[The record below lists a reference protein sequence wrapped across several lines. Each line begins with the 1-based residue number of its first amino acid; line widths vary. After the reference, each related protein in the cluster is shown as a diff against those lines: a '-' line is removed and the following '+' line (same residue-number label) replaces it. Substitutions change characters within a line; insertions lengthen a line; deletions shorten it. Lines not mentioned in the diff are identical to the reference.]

1 MEIYKKIRR
10 NSSLLLTKKTVV
22 YIVNSQKQIFTEFS
36 ENTKIIT
43 LKKYIANYLNNKYI
57 DILYNGH
64 TVNNN
69 LYINDLCRYNQKIK
83 RLFFQVIDKKEAKLV
98 KEEEL
103 KIKNYKN
110 EINEI
115 NNNNFQL
122 NNELL
127 KLKKENSEKNLE
139 NKNSTEKCDNI
150 NKIYEKQEEE
160 INELKKELSKI
171 NDNINEMNNFNMDNS
186 KYLIENKELEIISKN
201 KIKKSNSIVF
211 LASTYTIAG
220 KDSISKN
227 LSNNKKQ
234 LTANILK
241 KQRFN
246 SIETSTINT
255 NNNVSSNNS
264 EVLIDSNNVLYTNGS
279 AKKEENKKIN
289 IIEKDREKIKRGYN
303 PKYIEFDF
311 KLIDKDLS
319 IDNNTIINSIKKWF
333 TIFKYLDINE
343 QLLFSIANKANGVC
357 ILYYWLYYLNNKI
370 KLINNKEELISKEY
384 SLINSNT
391 SFTLP
396 HFAKAAFK
404 MLNNPTYT
412 KNFEKPIDNYKDEN
426 NYLISTYKLLFQ
438 LTKIL
443 GDEDIINME
452 VDLFLNKMLENMKTK
467 NGKGGPLG
475 NYIQNIVTNQLDIS
489 YENVIKVNEILKK
502 YNIDKM
508 NTNEITKK
516 DKTTGVISVIIKDIL
531 VFMGFFLDEKNK
543 DEKTAQKYE
552 IISEYK
558 NNIILK
564 EGYLENI
571 NKIKNII
578 SNKYN

>member
-1 MEIYKKIRR
+1 MEIYKKIKR

-22 YIVNSQKQIFTEFS
+22 YIVNSQKQVFTEFS

-43 LKKYIANYLNNKYI
+43 IKKYIANYLNNKYI
-57 DILYNGH
+57 DLLYNGH

-69 LYINDLCRYNQKIK
+69 LYLNELCRYNQKIK
-83 RLFFQVIDKKEAKLV
+83 RLFFQVIDKKEAKLL

-150 NKIYEKQEEE
+150 NKIYEKQNEE
-160 INELKKELSKI
+160 INELKEELSKL
-171 NDNINEMNNFNMDNS
+171 NNNINEMKNFNMDNS
-186 KYLIENKELEIISKN
+186 KYLIENKEFEIISKN

-211 LASTYTIAG
+211 LASTYTISG
-220 KDSISKN
+220 NDNISKN

-246 SIETSTINT
+246 SIDNSTINS

-264 EVLIDSNNVLYTNGS
+264 EVIDTNNVTYTNSS

-289 IIEKDREKIKRGYN
+289 IIEKDREKIKKGYN
-303 PKYIEFDF
+303 PKYIEFNF

-319 IDNNTIINSIKKWF
+319 IDNNTIINTIKKWF

-343 QLLFSIANKANGVC
+343 QLLFSMTNKVNGVC

-384 SLINSNT
+384 SLINSTT

-404 MLNNPTYT
+404 MLNNPMYT

-438 LTKIL
+438 LTKMF
-443 GDEDIINME
+443 GNEDIINME
-452 VDLFLNKMLENMKTK
+452 VDSFLNKMLENMKTK
-467 NGKGGPLG
+467 NGKGGSLG
-475 NYIQNIVTNQLDIS
+475 NYIQNIITNQLDVS

-508 NTNEITKK
+508 NTNEITKM
-516 DKTTGVISVIIKDIL
+516 DKTTGVISVIIKDVL

-543 DEKTAQKYE
+543 DEKTVQKYE

>member
-1 MEIYKKIRR
+1 MEIYKKIKR

-22 YIVNSQKQIFTEFS
+22 YIVNSQKQVFTEFS

-43 LKKYIANYLNNKYI
+43 IKKYIANYLNNKYI
-57 DILYNGH
+57 DLLYNGH

-69 LYINDLCRYNQKIK
+69 LYLNELCRYNQKIK
-83 RLFFQVIDKKEAKLV
+83 RLFFQVIDKKEAKLL

-150 NKIYEKQEEE
+150 NKIYEKQNEE
-160 INELKKELSKI
+160 INELKEELSKL
-171 NDNINEMNNFNMDNS
+171 NNNINEMKNFNMDNS
-186 KYLIENKELEIISKN
+186 KYLIENKEFEIISKN

-211 LASTYTIAG
+211 LASTYTISG
-220 KDSISKN
+220 NDNISKN
-227 LSNNKKQ
+227 LSTNKKQ

-246 SIETSTINT
+246 SIDNSTINS

-264 EVLIDSNNVLYTNGS
+264 EVIDTNNVTYTNSS

-289 IIEKDREKIKRGYN
+289 IIEKDREKIKKGYN
-303 PKYIEFDF
+303 PKYIEFNF

-319 IDNNTIINSIKKWF
+319 IDNNTIINTIKKWF

-343 QLLFSIANKANGVC
+343 QLLFSMTNKVNGVC

-384 SLINSNT
+384 SLINSTT

-404 MLNNPTYT
+404 MLNNPMYT

-438 LTKIL
+438 LTKMF
-443 GDEDIINME
+443 DNEDIINME
-452 VDLFLNKMLENMKTK
+452 VDSFLNKMLENMKTK
-467 NGKGGPLG
+467 NGKGGSLG
-475 NYIQNIVTNQLDIS
+475 NYIQNIITNQLDVS

-508 NTNEITKK
+508 NTNEITKM
-516 DKTTGVISVIIKDIL
+516 DKTAGVISVIIKDVL

-543 DEKTAQKYE
+543 DEKTVQKYE

-578 SNKYN
+578 TNKYN

>member
-1 MEIYKKIRR
+1 MEIYKKIKR

-22 YIVNSQKQIFTEFS
+22 YIVNSQKQVFTEFS

-43 LKKYIANYLNNKYI
+43 IKKYIANYLNNKYI
-57 DILYNGH
+57 DLLYNGH

-69 LYINDLCRYNQKIK
+69 LYLNELCRYNQKIK
-83 RLFFQVIDKKEAKLV
+83 RLFFQVIDKKEAKLL

-150 NKIYEKQEEE
+150 NKIYEKQNEE
-160 INELKKELSKI
+160 INELKEELSKL
-171 NDNINEMNNFNMDNS
+171 NNNINEMKNFNMDNS
-186 KYLIENKELEIISKN
+186 KYLIENKEFEIISKN

-211 LASTYTIAG
+211 LASTYTISG
-220 KDSISKN
+220 NDNISKN
-227 LSNNKKQ
+227 LSTNKKQ

-246 SIETSTINT
+246 SIENSTINS

-264 EVLIDSNNVLYTNGS
+264 EVIDTNNVTYTNSS

-289 IIEKDREKIKRGYN
+289 IIEKDREKIKKGYN
-303 PKYIEFDF
+303 PKYIEFNF

-319 IDNNTIINSIKKWF
+319 IDNNTIINTIKKWF

-343 QLLFSIANKANGVC
+343 QLLFSMTNKVNGVC

-384 SLINSNT
+384 SLINSTT

-404 MLNNPTYT
+404 MLNNPMYT

-438 LTKIL
+438 LTKMF
-443 GDEDIINME
+443 GNEDIINME
-452 VDLFLNKMLENMKTK
+452 VDSFLNKMLENMKTK
-467 NGKGGPLG
+467 NGKGGSLG
-475 NYIQNIVTNQLDIS
+475 NYIQNIITNQLDIS

-508 NTNEITKK
+508 NTNEITKM
-516 DKTTGVISVIIKDIL
+516 DKTTGVISVIIKDVL

-543 DEKTAQKYE
+543 DEKTVQKYE

-578 SNKYN
+578 LNKYN

>member
-1 MEIYKKIRR
+1 MEIYKKIKR

-22 YIVNSQKQIFTEFS
+22 YIVNSQKQVFTEFS

-43 LKKYIANYLNNKYI
+43 IKKYIANYLNNKYI
-57 DILYNGH
+57 DLLYNGH

-69 LYINDLCRYNQKIK
+69 LYLNELCRYNQKIK
-83 RLFFQVIDKKEAKLV
+83 RLFFQVIDKKEAKLL

-150 NKIYEKQEEE
+150 NKIYEKQNEE
-160 INELKKELSKI
+160 INELKEELSKL
-171 NDNINEMNNFNMDNS
+171 NNNINEMKNFNMDNS
-186 KYLIENKELEIISKN
+186 KYLIENKEFEIISKN

-211 LASTYTIAG
+211 LASTYTISG
-220 KDSISKN
+220 NDNISKN
-227 LSNNKKQ
+227 LSTNKKQ

-246 SIETSTINT
+246 SIENSTINS

-264 EVLIDSNNVLYTNGS
+264 EVIDTNNVTYTNSS

-289 IIEKDREKIKRGYN
+289 IIEKDREKIKKGYN
-303 PKYIEFDF
+303 PKYIEFNF

-319 IDNNTIINSIKKWF
+319 IDNNTIINTIKKWF

-343 QLLFSIANKANGVC
+343 QLLFSMTNKVNGVC

-384 SLINSNT
+384 SLINSTT

-404 MLNNPTYT
+404 MLNNPMYT

-426 NYLISTYKLLFQ
+426 NYLISIYKLLFQ
-438 LTKIL
+438 LTKMF
-443 GDEDIINME
+443 GNEDIINME
-452 VDLFLNKMLENMKTK
+452 IDSFLNKMLENMKTK
-467 NGKGGPLG
+467 NGKGGSLG
-475 NYIQNIVTNQLDIS
+475 NYIQNIITNQLDVS

-508 NTNEITKK
+508 NTNEITKM
-516 DKTTGVISVIIKDIL
+516 DKTTGVISVIIKDVL

-543 DEKTAQKYE
+543 DEKTVQKYE

-578 SNKYN
+578 TNKYN